1 MAAYTFR
8 RVVGLLV
15 FLGCS
20 VLSQVSVAQKGQASI
35 VRTYYDYRK
44 QVLHEEYQFTRTAN
58 KLVVKNGYY
67 KGYYENGMIKEKS
80 FYINDKLNGSST
92 LYEDFDKGPEPSVV
106 YTYKFGKRNGLTTI
120 WGYDGGRRYK
130 TLEGR
135 FVDDVKEGRQ
145 VDYDKDGSRKV
156 SNYSAGV
163 LNGEYIEYD
172 ANGQPTLEGYL
183 NEGEKFSGTLDEAFD
198 NGKPSK
204 SVTYNDGR
212 RAGPTQT
219 WYPNGKL
226 RTLTQYRKGQ
236 QNGPTLRYLETGEPE
251 TASKIAL
258 AQFEAANA
266 TDLADSIRQ
275 ERTAAI
281 AIEHE
286 AERKAVERHQHDSLQ
301 LMVRNQE
308 KMVQAN
314 IKASEQAYSLASNAI
329 TRQMFMCNEAA
340 AGQRTRLPRQLYV
353 ELYNKL
359 LADYKGTPDGLAKLA
374 KAQRIVKL
382 LDLAVT
388 VESGHQTALEK
399 AIRKET
405 DLDKILALSGL

>member
-172 ANGQPTLEGYL
+172 TNGQPTLEGYL

-226 RTLTQYRKGQ
+226 RTLTQYRNGQ
-236 QNGPTLRYLETGEPE
+236 QDGPTLHYLETGEPDE
-251 TASKIAL
+251 ATKVAL
-258 AQFEAANA
+258 VVEVAKRVAGR
-266 TDLADSIRQ
+266 ADSIKLVQDAVAASQRRAL
-275 ERTAAI
+275 ERRAQDSVRRADKAAATAEWAEAQNLKTAAI
-281 AIEHE
+281 MLAR
-286 AERKAVERHQHDSLQ
+286 AYAKQQVL
-301 LMVRNQE
+301 VRSGAQSKLCIN
-308 KMVQAN
+308 
-314 IKASEQAYSLASNAI
+314 
-329 TRQMFMCNEAA
+329 
-340 AGQRTRLPRQLYV
+340 
-353 ELYNKL
+353 LYNRLTADYEATAGAAKL
-359 LADYKGTPDGLAKLA
+359 LR
-374 KAQRIVKL
+374 AQRL
-382 LDLAVT
+382 LALVNLA
-388 VESGHQTALEK
+388 EALYQGEQPELNK
-399 AIRKET
+399 AIRKEN
-405 DLDKILALSGL
+405 DLDKVLVLTGL

>member
-172 ANGQPTLEGYL
+172 TTGQPILEGYL

-226 RTLTQYRKGQ
+226 RTLTQYRNGQ
-236 QNGPTLRYLETGEPE
+236 QDGPTLHYLETGEPDE
-251 TASKIAL
+251 ATKVAL
-258 AQFEAANA
+258 VVEVAKRVAGR
-266 TDLADSIRQ
+266 ADSIKLVQDAVAASQRRAL
-275 ERTAAI
+275 ERRAQDSVRRADKAAAIAEWAEAQNLKTAAI
-281 AIEHE
+281 MLAR
-286 AERKAVERHQHDSLQ
+286 AYAKQQVL
-301 LMVRNQE
+301 VRSGAQSKLCIN
-308 KMVQAN
+308 
-314 IKASEQAYSLASNAI
+314 
-329 TRQMFMCNEAA
+329 
-340 AGQRTRLPRQLYV
+340 
-353 ELYNKL
+353 LYNRLTADYEATAGAAKL
-359 LADYKGTPDGLAKLA
+359 LR
-374 KAQRIVKL
+374 AQRL
-382 LDLAVT
+382 LALVNLA
-388 VESGHQTALEK
+388 EALYQGEQPELNK
-399 AIRKET
+399 AIRKEN
-405 DLDKILALSGL
+405 DLNKLLALTGL

>member
-172 ANGQPTLEGYL
+172 TNGQPTLEGYL

-226 RTLTQYRKGQ
+226 RTLTQYRNGQ
-236 QNGPTLRYLETGEPE
+236 QDGPTLHYLETGEPDE
-251 TASKIAL
+251 ATKVAL
-258 AQFEAANA
+258 VVEVAKRVAGR
-266 TDLADSIRQ
+266 ADSIKLVQDAVAASQRRAL
-275 ERTAAI
+275 ERRAQDSVRRADKAAATAEWAEAQNLKTAAI
-281 AIEHE
+281 MLAR
-286 AERKAVERHQHDSLQ
+286 AYAKQQML
-301 LMVRNQE
+301 VRSGAQSKLCIN
-308 KMVQAN
+308 
-314 IKASEQAYSLASNAI
+314 
-329 TRQMFMCNEAA
+329 
-340 AGQRTRLPRQLYV
+340 
-353 ELYNKL
+353 LYNRLTADYEATAGAAKL
-359 LADYKGTPDGLAKLA
+359 LR
-374 KAQRIVKL
+374 AQRL
-382 LDLAVT
+382 LALVNLA
-388 VESGHQTALEK
+388 EALYQGEQPELNK
-399 AIRKET
+399 AIRKEN
-405 DLDKILALSGL
+405 DLDKVLVLTGL

>member
-1 MAAYTFR
+1 MKHFRNCLLLAALL
-8 RVVGLLV
+8 GLALN
-15 FLGCS
+15 GS
-20 VLSQVSVAQKGQASI
+20 AQKGPAQKALI
-35 VRTYYDYRK
+35 KRTYYDYQNR
-44 QVLHEEYQFTRTAN
+44 QLREEYQYARTAN
-58 KLVVKNGYY
+58 KLEVKNGYY
-67 KGYYENGMIKEKS
+67 KEYDENGVIMEKS
-80 FYINDKLNGSST
+80 FYANDALSGIST
-92 LYEDFDKGPEPSVV
+92 EYADYGNGPEPATID
-106 YTYKFGKRNGLTTI
+106 TYKAGKRNGYSAI
-120 WGYDGGRRYK
+120 WQYVNERRFK
-130 TLEGR
+130 TFEGNYVNDR
-135 FVDDVKEGRQ
+135 QEGRQ
-145 VDYDKDGSRKV
+145 VDYDGNGSHKV
-156 SNYSAGV
+156 SHYHAGV
-163 LNGEYIEYD
+163 LNGEYTEYD
-172 ANGQPTLEGYL
+172 ATGRPTLEGYL
-183 NEGEKFSGTLDEAFD
+183 NEGEKFSGTLDETFD

-212 RAGPTQT
+212 REGPTQT

-399 AIRKET
+399 AIRKGT

>member
-172 ANGQPTLEGYL
+172 TNGQPTLEGYL
-183 NEGEKFSGTLDEAFD
+183 NEGEKFSGTQDEAFD

-226 RTLTQYRKGQ
+226 RTLTQYRNGQ
-236 QNGPTLRYLETGEPE
+236 QDGPTLHYLETGEPDE
-251 TASKIAL
+251 ATKVAL
-258 AQFEAANA
+258 VVEVAKRVAGR
-266 TDLADSIRQ
+266 ADSIKLVQDAVAASQRRAL
-275 ERTAAI
+275 ERRAQDSVRRADKAAAIAEWAEAQNLKTAAI
-281 AIEHE
+281 MLAR
-286 AERKAVERHQHDSLQ
+286 AYAKQQVL
-301 LMVRNQE
+301 VRSGAQSKLCIN
-308 KMVQAN
+308 
-314 IKASEQAYSLASNAI
+314 
-329 TRQMFMCNEAA
+329 
-340 AGQRTRLPRQLYV
+340 
-353 ELYNKL
+353 LYNRLTADYEATAGAAKL
-359 LADYKGTPDGLAKLA
+359 LR
-374 KAQRIVKL
+374 AQRL
-382 LDLAVT
+382 LALVNLA
-388 VESGHQTALEK
+388 EALYQGEQPELNK
-399 AIRKET
+399 AIRKEN
-405 DLDKILALSGL
+405 DLDKVLVLTGL